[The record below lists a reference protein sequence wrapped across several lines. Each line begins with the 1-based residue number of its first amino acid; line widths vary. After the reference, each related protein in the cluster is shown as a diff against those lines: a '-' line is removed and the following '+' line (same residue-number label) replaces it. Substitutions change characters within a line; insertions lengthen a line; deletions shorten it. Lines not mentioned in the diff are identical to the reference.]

1 MRIFTLI
8 SILLFSCFFST
19 AHALDIK
26 QWENALAHKSIE
38 SQVQEKDLELIFC
51 FMGGC
56 QHCHEL
62 APILKSVAKE
72 HHINVMPVSAD
83 GGSVPGFDDFVSDNS
98 LLRAF
103 KITHF
108 PAVYLINKKSK
119 DAYPITIGFV
129 DKPTLS
135 AMVGQSINHIK
146 SEGKSV

>member
-1 MRIFTLI
+1 MRTFALILTLF
-8 SILLFSCFFST
+8 LLGFYST
-19 AHALDIK
+19 AYALDME
-26 QWENALAHKSIE
+26 QWEKALSHE
-38 SQVQEKDLELIFC
+38 FTEKQAQTKELELVFF

-56 QHCHEL
+56 GYCHEL
-62 APILKSVAKE
+62 APTLKSVAKE
-72 HHINVMPVSAD
+72 QHINVMPVSAD
-83 GGSVPGFDDFVSDNS
+83 GGSVPGFDNFVRDSV

-103 KITHF
+103 KVTHF

-146 SEGKSV
+146 NEEKNV